1 MDSTKVEVYFQDLNK
16 LDVNYLFLKYESFF
30 DEERKQRISEAKSE
44 KRKKELI
51 VSGALLCKAL
61 KLAPGEKLFT
71 AAGEKG
77 KPYLPDREDLYYNIS
92 HSGDYVLLCLSGQET
107 GIDIQKKVR
116 NNPRLFERISSE
128 EEKKVYSSDDLT
140 LLFAIKE
147 AYTKLTGLGLSKEMK
162 EITFSEGNNKCFE
175 VFDCGRFAA
184 KAYKLNIDTDYEAF
198 AVFKNQIDDIE
209 INNLV
214 L

>member
-16 LDVNYLFLKYESFF
+16 LDVNYLLLKYESFF
-30 DEERKQRISEAKSE
+30 DEERKKRISEAKSE

-71 AAGEKG
+71 ASGEKG
-77 KPYLPDREDLYYNIS
+77 KPYLPDREDLFFNIS

-107 GIDIQKKVR
+107 GVDIQKKVR
-116 NNPRLFERISSE
+116 NNPKLFERISSE

-147 AYTKLTGLGLSKEMK
+147 AYTKLSGLGLSKEMK
-162 EITFSEGNNKCFE
+162 DITFSECKKGSFE
-175 VFDCGRFAA
+175 VFDCGEKAA
-184 KAYKLNIDTDYEAF
+184 KAYKLNVDTDYEAF
-198 AVFKNQIDDIE
+198 VVLRNQVSSIE
-209 INNLV
+209 IKNVV

>member
-1 MDSTKVEVYFQDLNK
+1 VNSTKVEVYFQNLNR
-16 LDVNYLFLKYESFF
+16 LDTDFLFLKYEPFF
-30 DEERKQRISEAKSE
+30 EDERKQKIAKAKSE

-61 KLAPGEKLFT
+61 ELEPGEKLFIGT
-71 AAGEKG
+71 REKG
-77 KPYLPDREDLYYNIS
+77 KPYFLNKDLYFNIS
-92 HSGDYVLLCLSGQET
+92 HSGDYVLLCLSGQEV
-107 GIDIQKKVR
+107 GADIQKKVY
-116 NNPRLFERISSE
+116 NNLKLFERISSS
-128 EEKKVYSSDDLT
+128 EEKKLFSETELA
-140 LLFAIKE
+140 LLFSLKE